1 MRVFVDETIYQDG
14 QVCFGFFFKEWIERC
29 LLCVFR
35 PVKRMERNLV
45 KMLST
50 RCRTYNCS
58 QFASTYTEFVQQRK
72 GASCDEIRSRKALEG
87 TQTFRRDCIPR
98 RGLCFSS
105 SILSVYML
113 TIIYVHHSFRL
124 SLTTST
130 SLSSLRSYVG
140 SEHVDTVTVCFLS

>member
-1 MRVFVDETIYQDG
+1 MFVDETIYPDG
-14 QVCFGFFFKEWIERC
+14 QVCFGFKFKEWIERF

-50 RCRTYNCS
+50 RWRTYNCS

-113 TIIYVHHSFRL
+113 TIMSIIHFDLV
-124 SLTTST
+124 
-130 SLSSLRSYVG
+130 
-140 SEHVDTVTVCFLS
+140 